1 MINNDPSSAREM
13 EDEMI
18 GRYHSGGSGGPSFNG
33 YELLSHILYCHRNI
47 IDNRVQEIVFE
58 LVGISS
64 PPKSSDSQSQQ
75 PSQPPQPVTRQP
87 STSLLPQLNRRT
99 SDTFKRSHTA
109 ILSKKE
115 KEELR
120 SRQFFTSTTSGEMR
134 RGFNGV
140 VANPSAFKY
149 ILLNCD
155 LWTTSLDM
163 QQTLFQRIKNL
174 ISARNEHHKFN
185 LRRMREV
192 NVITSLLGVICD
204 TNASLEILPP
214 ISEIITNIMQADLD
228 KSVYDLRVS
237 PPSLSSL

>member
-1 MINNDPSSAREM
+1 M
-13 EDEMI
+13 
-18 GRYHSGGSGGPSFNG
+18 
-33 YELLSHILYCHRNI
+33 
-47 IDNRVQEIVFE
+47 
-58 LVGISS
+58 
-64 PPKSSDSQSQQ
+64 
-75 PSQPPQPVTRQP
+75 
-87 STSLLPQLNRRT
+87 
-99 SDTFKRSHTA
+99 
-109 ILSKKE
+109 
-115 KEELR
+115 
-120 SRQFFTSTTSGEMR
+120 
-134 RGFNGV
+134 
-140 VANPSAFKY
+140 ANPSAFKY

-204 TNASLEILPP
+204 TNAPLEILPP